1 LVVCKQKG
9 ELMNQKPSLILR
21 IVAIVLLSLTAAMT
35 LLGAIGT
42 TCVAFNAEKYGPR
55 MAALIPVKPIF
66 QVLVFVS
73 LAAGLFGVYSIVRL
87 ARGRRNSYNQTLIF
101 LLVGLIASGVQYY
114 YSLTL
119 RGSTAPNNMRLY
131 LTGLTLIVLLLL
143 RLPGIWQRTGF
154 GGGVDGGNSLR
165 GASGL
170 ALLVCGLATITTPVW
185 AAPTHIIDGYNTA
198 NVLFWPLLIVGAL
211 LILLGGI
218 CLDRGEVVKKYQKD
232 STVIK
237 VIIK

>member
-1 LVVCKQKG
+1 
-9 ELMNQKPSLILR
+9 MNQKPSLFLR
-21 IVAIVLLSLTAAMT
+21 ILVIVFLSLTAAMT

-55 MAALIPVKPIF
+55 MAPLIPVKPIF
-66 QVLVFVS
+66 QFLVFVS

-87 ARGRRNSYNQTLIF
+87 ARGQRNSYNQTLIF
-101 LLVGLIASGVQYY
+101 LLVGLVASGIQFY

-131 LTGLTLIVLLLL
+131 LTGLTLLVLLLL
-143 RLPGIWQRTGF
+143 RLPGIWQKTGF
-154 GGGVDGGNSLR
+154 SGGMDGVSSLR
-165 GASGL
+165 GAGGM
-170 ALLVCGLATITTPVW
+170 ALFTCGLATITTPVW

-198 NVLFWPLLIVGAL
+198 NVLFWPLLAVGAL

-218 CLDRGEVVKKYQKD
+218 RLGGKKVVKHNQKH

-237 VIIK
+237 GIIK

>member
-1 LVVCKQKG
+1 
-9 ELMNQKPSLILR
+9 MNPKPSLFLR
-21 IVAIVLLSLTAAMT
+21 ILAIVLLSLTAAMT

-42 TCVAFNAEKYGPR
+42 TCVAFNAEKYGPQ
-55 MAALIPVKPIF
+55 MALLIPVKPIF

-101 LLVGLIASGVQYY
+101 LLVGLVASGIQYY

-131 LTGLTLIVLLLL
+131 LTGLTLFVLLLL

-154 GGGVDGGNSLR
+154 SGGVDGGGSLG
-165 GASGL
+165 GAGGL
-170 ALLVCGLATITTPVW
+170 ALFTCGLATLTTPVW

-198 NVLFWPLLIVGAL
+198 NGLLWPLLSMGAL

-218 CLDRGEVVKKYQKD
+218 SLGSWKVVTRYQKY
-232 STVIK
+232 SPVIK